1 MINEQGLDP
10 EKMALTPAAL
20 AEILK
25 LVDDGSVNMTTGR
38 GLLAKVQQT
47 GKPPQ
52 VIVAEEGLGKV
63 GDDESIRKICL
74 EVLAENP
81 DAVVSYKL
89 GKVTLIGWF
98 TGAVMKKM
106 RGQADAA
113 LAKKILEELLK

>member
-10 EKMALTPAAL
+10 ELMSLTPAAL
-20 AEILK
+20 VEILK
-25 LVDDGSVNMTTGR
+25 LVDAGTVNMTTGR

-47 GKPPQ
+47 GKAPQ

-63 GDDESIRKICL
+63 GDDESIRKVCL

-81 DAVVSYKL
+81 DAVASYKA

-106 RGQADAA
+106 RGQAYAA
-113 LAKKILEELLK
+113 LTKKILEELLK